1 VRAKELITERASSV
15 VYHYTSLLPA
25 RNILST
31 GKFELSSAL
40 GSVEQQYAPKGYPYF
55 LSTTRTRRGGYHTN
69 SLGRYGVL
77 FVLDGDW
84 YNRHYK
90 ASSVDYW
97 QERGKLLPGRSSEA
111 EDRIYSKEPT
121 ISIGGVKEMHV
132 LVGFSEGATSVTDS
146 VKARA
151 RQVLILAKK
160 QNIPA
165 YFYTDAEAWLNF
177 DKRKLGDV
185 KLLTGQE
192 HTSTY
197 QSTHQG
203 YLYPWVEVIF
213 SKNKDQLGKKA
224 NEIRYSLVNDNQ
236 YYRKDTVQG
245 LSNEMAN
252 ARKPNSGI
260 DREHAVKIIRFMQQN
275 KLNTL
280 SDLVDYLTT
289 KWKSAQK

>member
-1 VRAKELITERASSV
+1 MRAKELLNERLSSI
-15 VYHYTSLLPA
+15 VYHYTSLVPA

-69 SLGRYGVL
+69 SLGRNGVL

-90 ASSVDYW
+90 ASSIDYW
-97 QERGKLLPGRSSEA
+97 QERGKLSSGRSSEA

-121 ISIGGVKEMHV
+121 ISIGGIKEIHV
-132 LVGFSEGATSVTDS
+132 LVGSREGTTPATDS

-165 YFYTDAEAWLNF
+165 YFYTDPEAWLNF
-177 DKRKLGDV
+177 DKRNLGDV
-185 KLLTGQE
+185 KVLTGQE

-197 QSTHQG
+197 QSTHPG
-203 YLYPWVEVIF
+203 YLYPWIEVIF
-213 SKNKDQLGKKA
+213 SKNKDQLGSKA

-236 YYRKDTVQG
+236 YYLKDRVAG
-245 LSNEMAN
+245 LSTEMAN

-280 SDLVDYLTT
+280 NDLVAYLTT

>member
-1 VRAKELITERASSV
+1 VRAKELLNERLSSI

-31 GKFELSSAL
+31 GKFELSSSL
-40 GSVEQQYAPKGYPYF
+40 GSVEQQYQPKGYPYF

-69 SLGRYGVL
+69 SLGRNGVL

-97 QERGKLLPGRSSEA
+97 QERGKLSPGRSSEA

-121 ISIGGVKEMHV
+121 ISIGGIKEIHV
-132 LVGFSEGATSVTDS
+132 LVGSREGTTPATDS

-165 YFYTDAEAWLNF
+165 YFYTDPEAWLNF
-177 DKRKLGDV
+177 DKRNLGDV
-185 KLLTGQE
+185 TLLTGKE

-197 QSTHQG
+197 QSTHPG

-236 YYRKDTVQG
+236 YYLKDRVSG
-245 LSNEMAN
+245 LSIEMSN

-289 KWKSAQK
+289 KWKSVQK